1 MNILKKVLFVLFTF
15 TISFSILGCGYKPAT
30 YYAKEEISGKV
41 FLKVTIDLEDPQN
54 SVLIKDEINKLLIQ
68 KLDADLVEKESLA
81 DTVMNVVINSVRMQT
96 LQYDESGYN
105 KLYRAVV
112 VINVS
117 YFKKSDNKRK
127 SFTVDGDYNFSVDNG
142 ISINDTQR
150 YNAIQKASDKAV
162 EEVLS
167 TIIWLTACL
176 FHFCLASKSVVI
188 RLALSSGR

>member
-15 TISFSILGCGYKPAT
+15 TISISFFGCGYKPAT

-41 FLKVTIDLEDPQN
+41 FLKVTIDLVDPQN

-68 KLDADLVEKESLA
+68 KLDADLVDKESLA
-81 DTVMNVVINSVRMQT
+81 DTVMNVVVNSVSMHS
-96 LQYDESGYN
+96 LQYDKSGYN

-127 SFTVDGDYNFSVDNG
+127 SFTVDGDYNFSIDNG
-142 ISINDTQR
+142 TSINDTQR
-150 YNAIQKASDKAV
+150 YNAIQKASDRAIEEILSKIAV
-162 EEVLS
+162 
-167 TIIWLTACL
+167 
-176 FHFCLASKSVVI
+176 
-188 RLALSSGR
+188 SSFKK

>member
-15 TISFSILGCGYKPAT
+15 TISFSILGCGYKPST

-41 FLKVTIDLEDPQN
+41 FLKVTIDLVDPQN

-81 DTVMNVVINSVRMQT
+81 DTVMNVVVNSVSMQT
-96 LQYDESGYN
+96 LQYDKGWN

-112 VINVS
+112 VVNVS

-127 SFTVDGDYNFSVDNG
+127 SFTVDGDYNFSIDNG
-142 ISINDTQR
+142 TSINDSQR

-167 TIIWLTACL
+167 KIAV
-176 FHFCLASKSVVI
+176 ASFKK
-188 RLALSSGR
+188 

>member
-41 FLKVTIDLEDPQN
+41 FLKVTIDLVDPQN

-68 KLDADLVEKESLA
+68 KLDADLVDKESLA
-81 DTVMNVVINSVRMQT
+81 DTVMNVVVNSVSMQT

-127 SFTVDGDYNFSVDNG
+127 SFSVDGDYNFSIDNG
-142 ISINDTQR
+142 TSINDTQR

-162 EEVLS
+162 EKVLS
-167 TIIWLTACL
+167 KIAITS
-176 FHFCLASKSVVI
+176 FKK
-188 RLALSSGR
+188 